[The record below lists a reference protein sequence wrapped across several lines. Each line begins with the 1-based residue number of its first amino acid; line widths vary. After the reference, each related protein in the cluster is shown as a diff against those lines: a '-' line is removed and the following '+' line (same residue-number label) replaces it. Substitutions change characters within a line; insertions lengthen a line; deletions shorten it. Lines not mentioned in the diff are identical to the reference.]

1 MILTVKKNLS
11 IVIIVSLIIS
21 SLALISVNAAIEW
34 LAGDTNSDGAVNMKD
49 IVLLQQYL
57 NKWDVTIDESVT
69 DVNEDSAINMKDIV
83 LLQQFLNNSATL
95 PSVPKISYKAHV
107 EDDGWM
113 SLVKNGETAGTT
125 GENKRLEAIVI
136 NHPNVQYRV
145 HIQDAGWLSWV
156 SSGDIAGTTG
166 ENKQIEAVQIKPDD
180 KFKCDVYYRLH
191 IENYGWT
198 GWAKNGETA
207 GSTGIGLRAEAIQ
220 IKIVKK
226 GETVE
231 SDRIVYLKKPEMT
244 YTAHI
249 QDLNWLDTVNDGE
262 IIGTTGQS
270 LRLEAF
276 KIHLKNFEGNNG
288 IYYKAHVSDIGWQD
302 WVSSGS
308 VAGTEGQ
315 EKPVEAIQIKLSSS
329 LVDYFDIYYRVHSQD
344 YDWLGWAKNGES
356 AGTIGG
362 RKQIEAMQIK
372 LVPKGDEAPGGGT
385 PFYELEEEVKPSNI
399 DFVYPMQNTY
409 VCGNDWR
416 EYYSARPSRP
426 YHAGIDIA
434 SSVGNTNIYATTS
447 GTVDRCG
454 WNSANGNYVV
464 IKHSINGSTV
474 YSFYAHLS
482 SYCVSVG
489 TSVDSST
496 KIGVMGNTGSGSA
509 GAHLHFAFVD
519 TSCAGNYYGYI
530 PYFTGDKS
538 TYGGVTF
545 YNPHYI
551 VQNNQ
556 LP

>member
-1 MILTVKKNLS
+1 MKRILS
-11 IVIIVSLIIS
+11 IFLAVSFIIS
-21 SLALISVNAAIEW
+21 SFALVSVNAVNEW
-34 LAGDTNSDGAVNMKD
+34 LAGDVNSDGTVNMKDIVLLQQNLNGWDVTIDESVADVNEDFTINMKD

-57 NKWDVTIDESVT
+57 N
-69 DVNEDSAINMKDIV
+69 NAAI
-83 LLQQFLNNSATL
+83 L
-95 PSVPKISYKAHV
+95 PSAPSISYKAHV
-107 EDDGWM
+107 EYNGWM
-113 SLVKNGETAGTT
+113 SLVKNGEIAGTT
-125 GENKRLEAIVI
+125 GEGKRLEAIVI
-136 NHPNVQYRV
+136 NHPCIQYRV
-145 HIQDAGWLSWV
+145 HVQDYGWMPWV

-166 ENKQIEAVQIKPDD
+166 EKKQIEAIQIKPCDD
-180 KFKCDVYYRLH
+180 DFNFYVYYRLH

-198 GWAKNGETA
+198 GWAKNGEIA
-207 GSTGIGLRAEAIQ
+207 GSTGIGLRAEALQ
-220 IKIVKK
+220 IKLVKK
-226 GETVE
+226 GEVLE

-249 QDLNWLDTVNDGE
+249 QDLNWLETVNDGE

-276 KIHLKNFEGNNG
+276 RINLKNFEGENG

-302 WVSSGS
+302 WMSSGS

-315 EKPVEAIQIKLSSS
+315 GKPVEAIQIKLSSS
-329 LVDYFDIYYRVHSQD
+329 LVDYFDIYYRVHSKD
-344 YDWLGWAKNGES
+344 LGWLGWAKDGES
-356 AGTIGG
+356 AGTVGG

-372 LVPKGDEAPGGGT
+372 LIPKGDEAPGSGT
-385 PFYELEEEVKPSNI
+385 PFYELEEEIQPVSS
-399 DFVYPMQNTY
+399 DFVYPMQNAY

-434 SSVGNTNIYATTS
+434 SSVGNSNIYATAS
-447 GTVDRCG
+447 GIVDRCG

-464 IKHSINGSTV
+464 IKHSINGGTV

-489 TSVDSST
+489 AYVDSST

-538 TYGGVTF
+538 TYSGVTF